1 MDQMLYDRVVEVYR
15 STDSVDETAR
25 ICGTYPIKVRKILIT
40 EGLWRSKKS
49 IAVINLR
56 ERGYSI
62 REIAEE
68 LNMEEKNVQF
78 YLPYSRK
85 QENGNK
91 KTGTIRVEQFRDRN
105 RRMAEGMMNR
115 TGTERKTARTGVMNM
130 ADGRERRNETT
141 VLDQDGRKWV
151 GSEPSAAFRL
161 RLELVMQVYCGPG
174 ETEPDCVEDIFQDE
188 NDARWLREKIRTK
201 GGITRDLIV
210 PAEMSLHELNYAIL
224 ESFGFQ
230 NNHLHRFVLPKG
242 LFSSLTGETI
252 YGWQKWC
259 GTLFRFPQDDSEEIY
274 WDDDYK
280 EDKSPKAWMKT
291 KYTAGRKNFGTGET
305 FIENRRRAEDDWR
318 EEERRAEKNGRRK
331 LFEDHEYFAEY
342 WRDMLDVGDVHDL
355 LERLTLRELLFCRG
369 DEEWDSE
376 AWKNTM
382 EKRMAEKE
390 HIVRE
395 LSDSA
400 AWGALLDGMSLL
412 RQWRG
417 ERAYWDRLLWEQK
430 CGVGTEEHG
439 NPTRQMEKAEE
450 KIRDLEYRLEPLMNA
465 LNPELLPL
473 TDTLF
478 FNYDF
483 GDDWLIRL
491 TCTDVYCRND
501 PAEDFYMEGIGED
514 MDPDMVCDLVKK
526 GLGKEFPEDSVYLDK
541 DGKKIRG
548 ALYRAVRRAEMEKM
562 PSCIAAEGLP
572 MVENV
577 GGISG
582 YFDFIRNIYRGDEE
596 MASSLR
602 EWARG
607 LGWKGIV
614 GKPEN
619 IL

>member
-1 MDQMLYDRVVEVYR
+1 MDQLLYDRVVEVYR

-49 IAVINLR
+49 IAVNNLR

-68 LNMEEKNVQF
+68 LNMEEKTVQF

-115 TGTERKTARTGVMNM
+115 TGTERKTARTGIMNM
-130 ADGRERRNETT
+130 ADGKEMRNEMPA
-141 VLDQDGRKWV
+141 LDQDGRKWA
-151 GSEPSAAFRL
+151 GSEPPAAFQL
-161 RLELVMQVYCGPG
+161 RLELVRQVYCGPG

-188 NDARWLREKIRTK
+188 NDARWLREKNRTK

-242 LFSSLTGETI
+242 LFSSVTGETI

-259 GTLFRFPQDDSEEIY
+259 GTLFRFPQDDFDEIY

-291 KYTAGRKNFGTGET
+291 KYTAGRKNYGTAET
-305 FIENRRRAEDDWR
+305 FIENRRRAENDWR
-318 EEERRAEKNGRRK
+318 EEERRAGKNGREK
-331 LFEDHEYFAEY
+331 LYQDHEYFAEY

-369 DEEWDSE
+369 DEEWNSE

-382 EKRMAEKE
+382 EKRVAEKE

-395 LSDSA
+395 LSCSA
-400 AWGALLDGMSLL
+400 AWGALLDGMRLL

-417 ERAYWDRLLWEQK
+417 ERTYWDRLLWEQK
-430 CGVGTEEHG
+430 CGVGTEAHG
-439 NPTRQMEKAEE
+439 NPTSQMEKAGE

-501 PAEDFYMEGIGED
+501 PAVDFHMESIGED
-514 MDPDMVCDLVKK
+514 MDPDTVCDLVKK

-562 PSCIAAEGLP
+562 PFCISAEGLP
-572 MVENV
+572 LVEDV
-577 GGISG
+577 GGIQG

>member
-1 MDQMLYDRVVEVYR
+1 MNQLLYDRVVEVYR

-49 IAVINLR
+49 IAVNNLR

-85 QENGNK
+85 QENGDK
-91 KTGTIRVEQFRDRN
+91 KTGTVRVEQFRDRN

-115 TGTERKTARTGVMNM
+115 TGMERKTARTGVMNM
-130 ADGRERRNETT
+130 ADGKEMRNEMPA
-141 VLDQDGRKWV
+141 LDQDGREGT
-151 GSEPSAAFRL
+151 GSEPPAAFQL
-161 RLELVMQVYCGPG
+161 RLELVRQVYCGTG

-242 LFSSLTGETI
+242 LFSSVTGETV

-291 KYTAGRKNFGTGET
+291 KYTAGRKNFGTAET

-318 EEERRAEKNGRRK
+318 EEERRAGKNGHGK
-331 LFEDHEYFAEY
+331 LYEDHEYFAEY

-369 DEEWDSE
+369 DEERDFE

-382 EKRMAEKE
+382 EKRVAEKE

-395 LSDSA
+395 LSCSA
-400 AWGALLDGMSLL
+400 AWGALLDGMRLL

-417 ERAYWDRLLWEQK
+417 ERSYWDRLLWEQK

-465 LNPELLPL
+465 LNPVLLPL

-501 PAEDFYMEGIGED
+501 PAVDFHMEDIGEGV
-514 MDPDMVCDLVKK
+514 DPDTVRDLAKK

-572 MVENV
+572 LVEDV
-577 GGISG
+577 GGIQG
-582 YFDFIRNIYRGDEE
+582 YFDFIRNIYRGDDETS
-596 MASSLR
+596 ASLR